1 MHTETVELVSLM
13 EKARLSDASAPDAP
27 APDAP
32 APDAPAPDAPTP
44 DAPAPDAP
52 APAAAAAPEGD
63 KGGRATVTIG
73 ELVAALA
80 DRLNAE
86 VESLGVEPSSAEEG
100 DEAAVWREFVKNQH
114 TTILAIVAAGN
125 AGLSVWTLFVR
136 ENREIILS
144 EPTLGGLGDVVYG
157 EELTLSFFQLMRILS
172 PKDLPIIRKYLLY
185 LVAILHPGTEYCA
198 RAKGALQALEVGSK
212 KYGGIMGL
220 AQSLLDDSGALEAVR
235 ESESAEEA
243 MALFLK
249 SGLFTNLAERLS
261 KLSPGDIQD
270 LLSEVNPALALGTL
284 RGA

>member
-13 EKARLSDASAPDAP
+13 EKARLSDASA
-27 APDAP
+27 
-32 APDAPAPDAPTP
+32 P

-125 AGLSVWTLFVR
+125 AGLSAWTLFVR

-198 RAKGALQALEVGSK
+198 RAK
-212 KYGGIMGL
+212 
-220 AQSLLDDSGALEAVR
+220 D
-235 ESESAEEA
+235 
-243 MALFLK
+243 ALFDH
-249 SGLFTNLAERLS
+249 GLFLDGLFRMVHEQ
-261 KLSPGDIQD
+261 KL
-270 LLSEVNPALALGTL
+270 TL
-284 RGA
+284 R